1 MTRKEDKDG
10 KGGKVEMHSENVIF
24 VDRQS
29 RLASPRSTVQPGH
42 LQRPIG
48 IESKTA
54 RIWPSAGL
62 DITKHPSSLCRAH
75 SEQMQPAG
83 QFVN

>member
-1 MTRKEDKDG
+1 MTRKENKGG
-10 KGGKVEMHSENVIF
+10 KGGKREMHSENVIF
-24 VDRQS
+24 VDRLS
-29 RLASPRSTVQPGH
+29 RLAMPGH

-62 DITKHPSSLCRAH
+62 DITKHPSFEFRQSA
-75 SEQMQPAG
+75 
-83 QFVN
+83 